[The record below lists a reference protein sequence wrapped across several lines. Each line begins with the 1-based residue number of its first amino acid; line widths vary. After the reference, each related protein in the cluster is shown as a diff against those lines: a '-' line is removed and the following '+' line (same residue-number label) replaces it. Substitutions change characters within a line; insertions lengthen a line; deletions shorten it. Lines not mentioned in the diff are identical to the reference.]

1 MPEKEIDKKI
11 PEEIHD
17 LYDEIA
23 DFYDRP
29 DSVSLVK
36 FILRDMGDKAM
47 KAYVK
52 NIGFPI

>member
-47 KAYVK
+47 KAYMK